1 MGGGFYIS
9 KFVGVVGIVFGAG
22 AVATVIALAVVYS
35 QEVAKNE
42 AVSPTNGGSTI
53 KPPVTTPGGS
63 TVKPQITTPV
73 IPTTAPSNEPWDK
86 YRLPDTLKPDHYNLT
101 LWPQL
106 TVNAQDLY
114 IFTGKSY
121 VVFQCVK
128 ETDLILI
135 HSNKLNYT
143 KWGDDHLAKL
153 SALGSTPAP
162 TIKKSWL
169 QPTTQFLVL
178 ELNGKL
184 AVGESYQLDTWF
196 VGELAD
202 DLGGFYR
209 SVYTEEGEE
218 KVVATTQMQP
228 TDARKAFPCFDEP
241 AMKAIFHITLLHP
254 PMTVA
259 LSNGMEHAPVEVTE
273 EGPEGTVT
281 VWRTSF
287 DETKKMSTYLLAFI
301 VSDYD
306 YINST
311 KDNVLIRIYARKKAI
326 ADGQGEYA
334 LNKTGPILKF
344 FEKYYNATYP
354 LPKSDQ
360 IALPDF
366 NAGAMENW
374 GLITY
379 RETALLYD
387 PKMSSNSNKERI
399 ATIIAH
405 ELAHMWFGNL
415 VTLRWW
421 NDLWLNE
428 GFASY
433 VEYLGAN
440 EAEPDWNIKD
450 LIVLGDVHRVF
461 AVDALASSH
470 PLSSREEDI
479 QKPEQISEQFD
490 AISYSKGASVLR
502 MLSDFL
508 SEEVFSTGLSTY
520 LNTFAYDNTV
530 YTDLWDHLQ
539 MAVNSTGTSL
549 PTGQTVHSIMNR
561 WVLQMGFP
569 VVTINT
575 ATGLITQKHFLL
587 DPDSVGSVPPSDF
600 KYEWIVPIKWMEA
613 GVVQKEIWLLEKEA
627 LNNKLTSGHWV
638 LANINVTGYYRVN
651 YDLGNWERLLF
662 QLSTNHQVIPVINR
676 AQLVDDAFNLARAKL
691 IPTTLA
697 LKTTKYLSKEIEYIP
712 WESALNNLDYFYLMF
727 DRTEVYG
734 TMQHYVR
741 NLVTPL
747 FQHFK
752 TITADWSK
760 VPDGHNEQYNQVNAI
775 RMACSSGLVECQNLT
790 KSWYSQWKADPD
802 NNLIHPNLRMTVY
815 CSAIAAGG
823 AAEWDFGWNMFK
835 TATIVSDA
843 DKLMSSLACTKDHE
857 LLNKYL
863 RYTLDSDK
871 IRKQDATSV
880 IVYISSNVQGQT
892 LAWDFVT
899 QNWEYMFTQYGVG
912 SFSYANLISGVTM
925 RFSTKAE
932 LEQLQK
938 FKEDNSKIGFGS
950 GTLALEQAIERTT
963 ANIKWVDENKKK
975 VWDWFLS
982 EIA

>member
-101 LWPQL
+101 LWPRL

-184 AVGESYQLDTWF
+184 AVGESYQLDTVF

-259 LSNGMEHAPVEVTE
+259 LSNGMEH
-273 EGPEGTVT
+273 

-287 DETKKMSTYLLAFI
+287 DKTKKMSTYLLAFI

-311 KDNVLIRIYARKKAI
+311 NDNVLIRIYARKKAI

-334 LNKTGPILKF
+334 LSKTGPILKF

-479 QKPEQISEQFD
+479 QKPEQISELFD

-508 SEEVFSTGLSTY
+508 SEEVFSTGLSVCTVY
-520 LNTFAYDNTV
+520 YHIINIILSNTV
-530 YTDLWDHLQ
+530 LQ
-539 MAVNSTGTSL
+539 AVNSTGTSL

-575 ATGLITQKHFLL
+575 TTGLINQQHFLL
-587 DPDSVGSVPPSDF
+587 DPSTAGSPDMIVTGNN
-600 KYEWIVPIKWMEA
+600 WI
-613 GVVQKEIWLLEKEA
+613 
-627 LNNKLTSGHWV
+627 
-638 LANINVTGYYRVN
+638 LANLNVSGYYRVN
-651 YDLGNWERLLF
+651 YDNTNWERLLGV
-662 QLSTNHQVIPVINR
+662 LSSHHESIPVINR
-676 AQLVDDAFNLARAKL
+676 AQLVDDAFNLARAKY
-691 IPTTLA
+691 INTTLA
-697 LKTTKYLSKEIEYIP
+697 LRTTKYLRSEREYMP
-712 WESALNNLDYFYLMF
+712 WESALDNLDFFYLMF
-727 DRTEVYG
+727 DRSEIYGIMQTYLKYQIEPLFKHFGNITGNWTEVP
-734 TMQHYVR
+734 T
-741 NLVTPL
+741 
-747 FQHFK
+747 
-752 TITADWSK
+752 
-760 VPDGHNEQYNQVNAI
+760 GHMDQYNQANAI
-775 RMACSSGLVECQNLT
+775 RVACSTGMEECQTLT
-790 KSWYSQWKADPD
+790 KGWYSQWMKDSA
-802 NNLIHPNLRMTVY
+802 NNPIHPNLRTTVY

-823 AAEWDFGWNMFK
+823 AAEWEFGWDQFK
-835 TATIVSDA
+835 AATIAIEA
-843 DKLMSSLACTKDHE
+843 DKLRSALACTKQPW

-863 RYTLDSDK
+863 EYTLDANK
-871 IRKQDATSV
+871 IRKQDATST
-880 IVYISSNVQGQT
+880 IVYIASNVVGQS
-892 LAWDFVT
+892 LAWDFMRDRW
-899 QNWEYMFTQYGVG
+899 NYIFTQYGGG
-912 SFSYANLISGVTM
+912 SFSFSNLINGVTK
-925 RFSTKAE
+925 RFSTEFE
-932 LEQLQK
+932 LKQLKQ
-938 FKEDNSKIGFGS
+938 FQADNSEVGFGS
-950 GTLALEQAIERTT
+950 GTLAVSQSIERTT
-963 ANIKWVDENKKK
+963 ANIKWVAENKDS
-975 VWDWFLS
+975 VQTWFTT
-982 EIA
+982 EVPKE